1 MAKLNK
7 VNVGV
12 LDRDKSEFPLK
23 HTVNTTSDFGH
34 VQTLVSQYIPLGD
47 TKVNCKISNLTRVSP
62 LVAPTFGEIR
72 SINYSHFVPCSDVYP
87 FFNQVLAGTPV
98 YLSNE
103 ESLIGESSVVIE
115 NLPSVDNY
123 VLSLMLA
130 YDMAVKVFYPTF
142 KAGTGSQSGTW
153 VFDGFRQLTRE
164 EYNSKRR
171 DILLDVTSGAWL
183 GDYAINSPAL
193 NEFIDRQFT
202 YLEHDDT
209 VINGI
214 TETVDASHTPFN
226 CEFALSFVR
235 DIVPEGQTEALV
247 QNKVCFICFYHTR
260 RSKTLWKHIIGNGYK
275 PNFGVKDN
283 YKVSIMP
290 LLATAKAYFDIFQLV
305 QYDNYY
311 ESILYKIYEYY
322 SHNVPHFFLN
332 EADQTNSEFPLL
344 RSLLNY
350 LSETDYVDEMDYLS
364 AHQPLNVNN
373 EYSQTLPAEPTYY
386 DISGD
391 YGFKYLNSP
400 TSLTSLAR
408 NSEIDTVDLQPRIN
422 VTTARNGFLSYL
434 DVQILQKMYM
444 WVNRQSQCGY
454 DIRNILVS
462 RGYAE
467 FVETCDSRYL
477 GTDVNV
483 IQIDDIMSMTDN
495 YDSATNSGKVLGERA
510 GIATGGKKG
519 NNISFTANECG
530 YFIVLNVVVP
540 NTGYVGGIKP
550 SILGYNKFNLY
561 NPEFDGF
568 GYEWSPS
575 AIVGRVDQFYNTSGG
590 MSDRPSYDKQAFG
603 LIPRMAGFKTV
614 SDVANGDMINF
625 EYRDSFSPYYMERIF
640 SHTRLLGYKD
650 SNGKFVIDSNAS
662 QAPNIPAAGKI
673 WRKTVTEQFMGNYA
687 RIFNNFDGLLSQNDY
702 FGVPREDFYLP
713 VDEFISHNYVD
724 LTIWSRM
731 LPIMDTFQTEENQG
745 EGKHI
750 TVSH

>member
-12 LDRDKSEFPLK
+12 LDRDKSEFPLR

-47 TKVNCKISNLTRVSP
+47 TKVNCKVSNLTRVSP

-123 VLSLMLA
+123 ALSLMLA
-130 YDMAVKVFYPTF
+130 YNMSVKVFYPTF
-142 KAGTGSQSGTW
+142 KAGTGAQQGTW
-153 VFDGFRQLTRE
+153 VFDGYRQLTRS
-164 EYNSKRR
+164 EYETERR
-171 DILLDVTSGAWL
+171 DILIDITSGAWS
-183 GDYAINSPAL
+183 GDYALESPAL
-193 NEFIDRQFT
+193 NEFIDREFT
-202 YLEHDDT
+202 YLEHDDSI
-209 VINGI
+209 VNGI
-214 TETVDASHTPFN
+214 TEVIDTSHTPFN
-226 CEFALSFVR
+226 CEFACSFIR
-235 DIVPEGQTEALV
+235 DIIPEGGTEPLV
-247 QNKVCFICFYHTR
+247 QDRVCFICFYHTR
-260 RSKTLWKHIIGNGYK
+260 KSKTLWKHVIGNGYK
-275 PNFGVKDN
+275 PNYGVKDN

-344 RSLLNY
+344 RGLLNY
-350 LSETDYVDEMDYLS
+350 LSETDYVDDMDYLS
-364 AHQPLNVNN
+364 SHQPL
-373 EYSQTLPAEPTYY
+373 ETYGDSLTKLPAMPTDV
-386 DISGD
+386 DIN
-391 YGFKYLNSP
+391 KVRYLNLPS
-400 TSLTSLAR
+400 
-408 NSEIDTVDLQPRIN
+408 IDGTNGVGFVDLQPAVN
-422 VTTARNGFLSYL
+422 AESWLTHL
-434 DVQILQKMYM
+434 DIQMLQKMYM
-444 WVNRQSQCGY
+444 WINRQSQCGY

-467 FVETCDSRYL
+467 FVESCDSRYL
-477 GTDVNV
+477 GSDVNV

-495 YDSATNSGKVLGERA
+495 YNDTTKTGKVLGERA
-510 GIATGGKKG
+510 GIATGGNKG
-519 NNISFTANECG
+519 NNVSFTANECG

-540 NTGYVGGIKP
+540 NTGYVGSIKP
-550 SILGYNKFNLY
+550 SILGFNKFNLY

-575 AIVGRVDQFYNTSGG
+575 AIVGRVDQFYNTSGSIG
-590 MSDRPSYDKQAFG
+590 DRPSYDKQAFG
-603 LIPRMAGFKTV
+603 LIPRMSGFKIV
-614 SDVANGDMINF
+614 SDVANGDMLNF

-662 QAPNIPAAGKI
+662 QAPNIPSAGKI
-673 WRKTVTEQFMGNYA
+673 WRKTVTEQFMGNYM
-687 RIFNNFDGLLSQNDY
+687 RIFNDFDGLLSQNDY

-713 VDEFISHNYVD
+713 IDEFISHNYVD

-731 LPIMDTFQTEENQG
+731 LPIMDTFQTEEKEG